1 VKGGKGNLGRWQC
14 RSPAMVKLAARAY
27 NVKQLKESPM
37 QKRDRLRTLLLK
49 TDDKQFNAIWKET
62 YGYVPIGDRAD
73 LVRDFVAEQFDGE
86 LDGCIKHAES
96 LLKPASKPKVNKWL
110 APR

>member
-1 VKGGKGNLGRWQC
+1 
-14 RSPAMVKLAARAY
+14 MVKLATKAY
-27 NVKQLKESPM
+27 NVTQLKEGSM

-49 TDDKQFNAIWKET
+49 TNDKQFNAIWKET

-73 LVRDFVAEQFDGE
+73 LVKDFVAEQFDGE
-86 LDGCIKHAES
+86 LDGCIRRAES
-96 LLKPASKPKVNKWL
+96 LLKFASKPKVNKWL